1 MIFPFPFSLRER
13 PLGEFLGAKAKASK
27 EHRGMRRWGGR
38 AGWQDRGDKTV
49 GIRSAG

>member
-27 EHRGMRRWGGR
+27 EHRGGR